1 MEKRRRIMMEHS
13 MENRWHV
20 RENIIIRIRATHYH
34 RSGVLLHDDN
44 NNDDPEEK
52 VLLNF
57 NITHLPV
64 LTPVF
69 MLIPPTSTA
78 TATVSPA
85 AKMPNPNIFTL
96 DCSHFLVHF
105 YPLLVQ
111 VLANNWLLG

>member
-1 MEKRRRIMMEHS
+1 MMEHS

-34 RSGVLLHDDN
+34 RSGVLLHDNN